1 MNEKPSPL
9 EVYTWDGLGYQPL
22 LFSDGWQ
29 VAILN
34 WEPAADFAQCQEI
47 ERHANT
53 DEVFVLLRGQALL
66 FVSAAAGTEQ
76 DQPGHLHCENVL
88 PGVIYN
94 VPRGV
99 WHNLIATRDA
109 SWLIVENRDTHLHDC
124 EIRPLTA
131 AERQDLQ
138 QHLPEWAK

>member
-1 MNEKPSPL
+1 MSEKSSPL
-9 EVYTWDGLGYQPL
+9 QVYSWDGLGYQPL

-34 WEPAADFAQCQEI
+34 WEPAADFAQCHEI
-47 ERHANT
+47 ERHLNT
-53 DEVFVLLRGQALL
+53 DEVFVLLRGRAML
-66 FVSAAAGTEQ
+66 FVSPAQGAETEAS
-76 DQPGHLHCENVL
+76 GHLHCEDIL
-88 PGVIYN
+88 PGMIYN

-109 SWLIVENRDTHLHDC
+109 SWIIVENRDTHLQDT

-138 QHLPEWAK
+138 QRLPEWAV